1 MGRIHIHPDTFP
13 GTGFDTGFDFAIALA
28 NTWDVWFEDPE
39 KLKTPTALDQ
49 FLSGQGWEG
58 SRETEQPELDAVRQ
72 LRSEL
77 RSIFTSPTAGEATG
91 KLTTLLGE
99 LAVVPRLTIDE
110 PTTGP
115 VIVAFGPRPGADLP
129 EQLRVVAGLGLADA
143 LERWGVDRFRMCD
156 ADRCEDVFVDTSKN
170 GRRRYCGVRCQNRIN
185 VAALRQRTAQAQ
197 QGHD

>member
-1 MGRIHIHPDTFP
+1 MSQTHLHHDTIHRS
-13 GTGFDTGFDFAIALA
+13 GFDFAIALA

-39 KLKTPTALDQ
+39 KLTSPAALDQ
-49 FLSGQGWEG
+49 FLSGQGLEG
-58 SRETEQPELDAVRQ
+58 LHSTGQPELDAVRQ

-77 RSIFTSPTAGEATG
+77 RSIFTSQTAAEAAG
-91 KLTTLLGE
+91 MLTALLGT
-99 LAVVPRLTIDE
+99 LTVAPALLIDE
-110 PTTGP
+110 PTTGA
-115 VIVAFGPRPGADLP
+115 VTVAFGPRPEARLP
-129 EQLRVVAGLGLADA
+129 EQLRVVAGLGLAEA

-197 QGHD
+197 QDHD